1 MKTDDSKKDDQL
13 DSLKKQMADQ
23 ELIQMNR
30 SYLESLGA
38 QRKNKTIRWLWA
50 LIACLVLMIGV
61 QSYFLFN
68 KNPDNQFS
76 HNQEPGLI
84 NPNLFPKLYSQD
96 SLDPFSQFQQMQ
108 KRMDRFFDQNLNQ
121 LKGDP
126 FSMRSFSFGGPFSQN
141 FDLTEENDR
150 YIVSLDLPGLD
161 KTKLDVTIEEQTL
174 KISGTIE
181 ELNETKEEDKFFK
194 SQSSSHIERYMTLPG
209 PVKPESLQID
219 VKNDKLIVE
228 VQKK

>member
-1 MKTDDSKKDDQL
+1 MGL
-13 DSLKKQMADQ
+13 DCVP
-23 ELIQMNR
+23 R
-30 SYLESLGA
+30 SNDRCSV
-38 QRKNKTIRWLWA
+38 I
-50 LIACLVLMIGV
+50 
-61 QSYFLFN
+61 FLFN

-108 KRMDRFFDQNLNQ
+108 NGWTGFWPEPEPVKRWPVFNEELF
-121 LKGDP
+121 
-126 FSMRSFSFGGPFSQN
+126 FGGPFSQN

-181 ELNETKEEDKFFK
+181 ELNETKEEDKFLK
-194 SQSSSHIERYMTLPG
+194 AKVLP
-209 PVKPESLQID
+209 I
-219 VKNDKLIVE
+219 
-228 VQKK
+228 